1 MIVHNNTKALNVMA
15 VVTARGGS
23 KGLPNKN
30 VLDFCGKPLIA
41 WSIDAAKNSKH
52 VDRVVVSTEDD
63 NIAKVARAYGA
74 DVPFMRPDELATD
87 EAVTLDVLKHLVSK
101 IQDYDLIVL
110 LQPTSPLRIA
120 QDIDTAIELCASNA
134 MTSIVSVCEAD
145 KSPFWMYY
153 LSGEGEME
161 NVLTANQ
168 ASSTRRQDLP
178 QAYALNGAVYVISK
192 DALQAGEALVS
203 KNTLAFRMPKSRSV
217 DIDSK
222 EDFVVAE
229 ALWAFSQN
237 SEQ

>member
-1 MIVHNNTKALNVMA
+1 MTVRADAKALKVMA

-41 WSIDAAKNSKH
+41 WSIEAAKKSKL
-52 VDRVVVSTEDD
+52 VDRVVVSTEDE
-63 NIAKVARAYGA
+63 NIAEIAREYGA

-110 LQPTSPLRIA
+110 LQPTSPLRTV

-134 MTSIVSVCEAD
+134 MTSTVSVCEAD
-145 KSPFWMYY
+145 KSPYWMYY
-153 LSGEGEME
+153 LSEEGQMK
-161 NVLTANQ
+161 NVLTQ
-168 ASSTRRQDLP
+168 DQTSSTRRQDLP
-178 QAYALNGAVYVISK
+178 QAFALNGAVYVISK
-192 DALQAGEALVS
+192 NALLAGEALVS
-203 KNTLAFRMPKSRSV
+203 KDTLAFPMPKSRSV
-217 DIDSK
+217 DIDSE

-229 ALWAFSQN
+229 AFFALSKNQAQ
-237 SEQ
+237 